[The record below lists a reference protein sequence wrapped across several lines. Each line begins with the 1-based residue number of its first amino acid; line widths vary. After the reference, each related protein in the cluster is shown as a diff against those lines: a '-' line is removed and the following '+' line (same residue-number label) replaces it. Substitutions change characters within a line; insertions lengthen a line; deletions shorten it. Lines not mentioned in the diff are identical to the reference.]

1 MEKKDERLSKIFDAY
16 FEENKPS
23 SFVLQKGES
32 YLKEKGARRS
42 WRMPVMRFASVF
54 ACVVLAV
61 VMLVAFFPKRN
72 NEQKPA
78 NDSLNVGT
86 YSSSSLKFRSVER
99 SNAVNVASFDFFVK
113 NEELTVVSESYY
125 IYYDKTTEEAMFV
138 FAKTGILR
146 NGRREDV
153 SVIVELSEKQYDALA
168 SFRVLENCIDMGD
181 LQVNYKTLSLE
192 EEGEYVSTAYFMK
205 EERRFYIEIMSSI
218 QESLDY
224 YLEEFV

>member
-1 MEKKDERLSKIFDAY
+1 M
-16 FEENKPS
+16 
-23 SFVLQKGES
+23 QKGES

-42 WRMPVMRFASVF
+42 WRKPVMRFASVF

-61 VMLVAFFPKRN
+61 VMLVVFFPKRN
-72 NEQKPA
+72 SVQNPTS
-78 NDSLNVGT
+78 DSLSVGT

-99 SNAVNVASFDFFVK
+99 SDAANVASFDFFVK

-153 SVIVELSEKQYDALA
+153 SVIVELSEKHYDALD
-168 SFRVLENCIDMGD
+168 SFRLLENCVVVGD
-181 LQVNYKTLSLE
+181 LQVNYKTIALE
-192 EEGEYVSTAYFMK
+192 EEGEYLSTAYFTQ
-205 EERRFYIEIMSSI
+205 EERRFYIEIMSSV

-224 YLEEFV
+224 YLEKFI